1 MNKMLSILG
10 TIGLWV
16 SNLLFGWWL
25 FKPASQPD
33 MTSTYVMLGIMGLGV
48 MFLFYMAFF
57 R

>member
-1 MNKMLSILG
+1 MALFG

-25 FKPASQPD
+25 FKPSPAVD
-33 MTSTYVMLGIMGLGV
+33 MTSTYVMLGIMAVAVAILV
-48 MFLFYMAFF
+48 YMAFF

>member
-1 MNKMLSILG
+1 MAAILG